1 MAFSDMHHRETL
13 RFRRR
18 AWQWL
23 APPSRVAKAELLLQ
37 LACVA
42 EADASAESDEE
53 QIEHLEKIASMARE
67 ASAFFSGKVALWARQ
82 GSDTPSGRRYVA
94 FDAYLSGVDTCDGD
108 ARRALA
114 DEIAY
119 HLEPD
124 WGVGNV
130 LLGERFSVGPYRG
143 ATTRGFPF
151 ACLDRSGKPMDVM
164 GAPERRF
171 MNAGAE
177 WSPARAAA
185 RFVDHEGL
193 AGARAALDR
202 FLAKHR
208 STTDRGEF
216 DAGLPF

>member
-1 MAFSDMHHRETL
+1 MALSKHEREAR
-13 RFRRR
+13 RFRFR

-23 APPSRVAKAELLLQ
+23 APRSRIAKAELLLQ

-42 EADASAESDEE
+42 EADASAESNEE
-53 QIEHLEKIASMARE
+53 QAAHLEKIARMARE
-67 ASAFFSGKVALWARQ
+67 DSSFFSGKVALWAREV
-82 GSDTPSGRRYVA
+82 SDTPSGRRYMA
-94 FDAYLSGVDTCDGD
+94 FDAYLASVDTYEGD
-108 ARRALA
+108 ERRALA
-114 DEIAY
+114 DEIAF

-130 LLGERFSVGPYRG
+130 LLGEGFSVGPYRA

-164 GAPERRF
+164 GVPERRF

-177 WSPARAAA
+177 WSPTRAAA

-208 STTDRGEF
+208 GMTDSVGF
-216 DAGLPF
+216 GDSLPF